1 MDAINNGIINGS
13 IDHGSRFKLPG
24 PTNRQGTRDSSAF
37 RCNSSACSCRRTCGE
52 EICPTFSNR
61 LSKDVSIMSFPH
73 SAFRNLKWSFCLKPL
88 FRRPIRFLN
97 AFEKRSF
104 PFQSLASSKLTK
116 NAKVA
121 ATYNNSGPSVYLDA
135 LEIRNSPGQSISV
148 FFLCHPLLC
157 PSARPRRMH
166 YLSRICYQW
175 WQSIQKAQ

>member
-52 EICPTFSNR
+52 EIR
-61 LSKDVSIMSFPH
+61 LSPIIKDVSIMSVPH

-104 PFQSLASSKLTK
+104 PFPEPCFIEIDQKC
-116 NAKVA
+116 KVA

-166 YLSRICYQW
+166 
-175 WQSIQKAQ
+175 